1 MKAYIPSRLE
11 PFGALIQFLR
21 WHSKTLISIL
31 FLEPFEALIQFVH
44 WQSQTLTSILFLEPF
59 EALIQFLH
67 WQSQTLTSILFWNP
81 VAPSYN
87 FYVGSHRHSPPYFSG
102 TLWRPHTISTLA
114 VTDTH
119 LHTPCSRRRCRIPG
133 TGEGRR

>member
-1 MKAYIPSRLE
+1 MYAINEQKWLISDEGLHPLTSGALWRPHTISTLAFKDAHLHTLYGVE

-21 WHSKTLISIL
+21 WHS
-31 FLEPFEALIQFVH
+31 
-44 WQSQTLTSILFLEPF
+44 
-59 EALIQFLH
+59 
-67 WQSQTLTSILFWNP
+67 QTLTSILFWNP
-81 VAPSYN
+81 LKPSYN
-87 FYVGSHRHSPPYFSG
+87 FYIGSHRHSPPYFSG